1 MAKAPPRE
9 LPVGIE
15 VGTYV
20 LVGGKYHQVS
30 RCLSEAHTDRVVLEL
45 RRLTTKEHRE
55 LTRMLERELSK

>member
-1 MAKAPPRE
+1 MAKAPPLE
-9 LPVGIE
+9 LPPGIE

-20 LVGGKYHQVS
+20 LVNSKYHQVC

-45 RRLTTKEHRE
+45 RRLTTKEQRA